1 MIICNQEAW
10 NALEEYV
17 KTFDIRDFPGE
28 NVPTACLKLKAVVAV
43 LGDKLPSNAVQ
54 RILKGFAHALT
65 DSFTAVCKSKIA
77 MRSDTIYAS
86 LLAKTPLHT
95 QINTTLDNLEQN
107 YQQLI
112 TAKKWEGVGHVG
124 MDAHNKSSFSA
135 TVAQEDD
142 DESCFAA
149 YLKRKPRVT
158 FEEWAKL
165 QTCNHCGVNGHVRPQ
180 CKKFLADKASG
191 KVRSPTIDKRSPA
204 SSDRRKNIRR
214 DKFNKDLKLKALLSA
229 FSAFTAS
236 YVTDND
242 IEDDNENTIQD
253 DNNANTENKDDNND
267 DVNAF
272 LGMFGSL
279 KE

>member
-1 MIICNQEAW
+1 MT
-10 NALEEYV
+10 V
-17 KTFDIRDFPGE
+17 
-28 NVPTACLKLKAVVAV
+28 
-43 LGDKLPSNAVQ
+43 
-54 RILKGFAHALT
+54 
-65 DSFTAVCKSKIA
+65 SFTAVFQSKIA

-95 QINTTLDNLEQN
+95 QINTTLDNLKQN

-112 TAKKWEGVGHVG
+112 TAKKWEVVGHVG
-124 MDAHNKSSFSA
+124 MDAHKKSSFSA

-142 DESCFAA
+142 NESCFAA

-158 FEEWAKL
+158 LKEWAKL
-165 QTCNHCGVNGHVRPQ
+165 QTCNHCGVNGQVRPQ

-191 KVRSPTIDKRSPA
+191 KVLSLTIDKRSPA
-204 SSDRRKNIRR
+204 PGDCCKNIRHN
-214 DKFNKDLKLKALLSA
+214 KFNKDPKLKALLSA
-229 FSAFTAS
+229 FAAFTAD
-236 YVTDND
+236 YVVDND
-242 IEDDNENTIQD
+242 IEDNNENTVED
-253 DNNANTENKDDNND
+253 DNKATIKNKDNDHD

>member
-1 MIICNQEAW
+1 
-10 NALEEYV
+10 
-17 KTFDIRDFPGE
+17 
-28 NVPTACLKLKAVVAV
+28 
-43 LGDKLPSNAVQ
+43 
-54 RILKGFAHALT
+54 
-65 DSFTAVCKSKIA
+65 
-77 MRSDTIYAS
+77 
-86 LLAKTPLHT
+86 
-95 QINTTLDNLEQN
+95 
-107 YQQLI
+107 
-112 TAKKWEGVGHVG
+112 

-142 DESCFAA
+142 NESCFAA

-165 QTCNHCGVNGHVRPQ
+165 QTCNHCGINGHVRPQ

-191 KVRSPTIDKRSPA
+191 KVPSPTIDKRSPA
-204 SSDRRKNIRR
+204 PSDRRKNIRR
-214 DKFNKDLKLKALLSA
+214 DKFNKDPKLKALLSA
-229 FSAFTAS
+229 FAAFTAS
-236 YVTDND
+236 YVADND

-253 DNNANTENKDDNND
+253 DNNANTKNRDDNND